1 MLPDSYN
8 VQKVISWRQRA
19 GGIELLT
26 AWEDY
31 DVDGWTW
38 EPLDNIP
45 KRFVRAFHA
54 QRQRLPPSFFYVVT
68 EMRDRIAFKLLERTG
83 PMFGV
88 AVLVEEAAL
97 REYALAML
105 QYFSTPPSGTKAK
118 IAVKEDHWQ
127 RAHTLTITSQE
138 HAAWIVSLHES
149 RPTHGVGALRIKS
162 ARRLSNMLLVACNA
176 RMPMRLSFVEP
187 RAGGSDAPAPGSYK
201 FTVEFTTVGINSATG
216 DIMPYT
222 APTDELRLEMAE
234 AHALVAYAKKT
245 LKQPWAAEPVR
256 HRLRASGWC
265 DQPVAFQ

>member
-1 MLPDSYN
+1 MLPESYN
-8 VQKVISWRQRA
+8 VEKVISWRQRA

-45 KRFVRAFHA
+45 ERFVRAFHA

-68 EMRDRIAFKLLERTG
+68 KMRDRIAFKLLERTG

-97 REYALAML
+97 REYALALL
-105 QYFSTPPSGTKAK
+105 QYFSTSPSGTKCK

-127 RAHTLTITSQE
+127 RAHTLTVLTLMSQE
-138 HAAWIVSLHES
+138 HAAWVASLYES

-162 ARRLSNMLLVACNA
+162 SACVCPQPTHSRGPRWFTRACGSWRECTLSRV
-176 RMPMRLSFVEP
+176 S
-187 RAGGSDAPAPGSYK
+187 S
-201 FTVEFTTVGINSATG
+201 
-216 DIMPYT
+216 
-222 APTDELRLEMAE
+222 
-234 AHALVAYAKKT
+234 
-245 LKQPWAAEPVR
+245 
-256 HRLRASGWC
+256 
-265 DQPVAFQ
+265 